1 MKRSPL
7 LQPLSREHH
16 AALSL
21 ARSCERAARS
31 GDAAQIDAA
40 CERAVRAFRQ
50 QLDPHFRTEEH
61 ALLPLLRS
69 ADTQPLVQR
78 TLEDHRLLRGLL
90 DDLQRNDAGALARF
104 GEHLAAHV
112 RFEERA
118 LFAAIES
125 LL

>member
-1 MKRSPL
+1 MKRSPF

-16 AALSL
+16 AALAL
-21 ARSCERAARS
+21 ARFCERAARS
-31 GDAAQIDAA
+31 GDATQVDAA
-40 CERAVRAFRQ
+40 CERAVRAFRLE
-50 QLDPHFRTEEH
+50 LDPHFHTEEH

-90 DDLQRNDAGALARF
+90 DGLQRNDAGALARF
-104 GEHLAAHV
+104 GERLAVHV

-118 LFAAIES
+118 LFPAIES